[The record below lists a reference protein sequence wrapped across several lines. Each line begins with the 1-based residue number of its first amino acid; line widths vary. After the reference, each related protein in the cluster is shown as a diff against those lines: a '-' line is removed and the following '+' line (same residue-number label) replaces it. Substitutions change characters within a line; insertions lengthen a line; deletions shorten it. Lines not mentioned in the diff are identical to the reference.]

1 MTIVYTTVL
10 TIVYTTVLTSVY
22 TLVYYP
28 HLLKDIRREKVMQAF
43 KTWGE
48 NLISPLI
55 NPAKFD
61 FWAQQ
66 LGTTHAWGR
75 CFARVIS
82 IMSQSPDTKTLTLR
96 RIVIGRDLLRASIV
110 TSQLR
115 LQDEI
120 LLGAIA

>member
-1 MTIVYTTVL
+1 MTIVYTC
-10 TIVYTTVLTSVY
+10 VLTSVY
-22 TLVYYP
+22 THVYHP
-28 HLLKDIRREKVMQAF
+28 LLFKDIRRERVMQAF

-55 NPAKFD
+55 SPAKFD

-82 IMSQSPDTKTLTLR
+82 IVSQSTDTKTLTLKANR
-96 RIVIGRDLLRASIV
+96 NWQGFVAG
-110 TSQLR
+110 Q
-115 LQDEI
+115 
-120 LLGAIA
+120 